1 MSKGNKNGMPAAL
14 TIARHV
20 KTTKPSME
28 KYTMKVGLLKS
39 LSRSSRDRVCS
50 GTMPKN
56 AMRIAPPAIK
66 TVPKIIHGEN
76 LSPRRKRAKK
86 AFQRSDTAP
95 RGARM
100 TTGRD
105 AI

>member
-1 MSKGNKNGMPAAL
+1 
-14 TIARHV
+14 
-20 KTTKPSME
+20 
-28 KYTMKVGLLKS
+28 MKVGRLKS
-39 LSRSSRDRVCS
+39 RRRSSRERVCS

-105 AI
+105 AIWTKDPSTLEEMNMANPKSHKLFTQLRVNIE